1 MLGRNAER
9 FRGGLVFKA
18 HRYLYHSTPGFRV
31 IEKKKGGRRGAHLAF
46 SRFQK
51 SPQLKT
57 YPSPAAVLVASLSAN
72 LESVL
77 KLTWSRCTTL
87 VLLFPLSMMLL
98 LVLKAAKM
106 WTCPS
111 WVLFASFSARTRRQL
126 REPDAA
132 GLQSCCSAM
141 ARPGEAS
148 HASNNLS
155 QVAGVGS
162 TVRGVHGTHL

>member
-1 MLGRNAER
+1 MALR
-9 FRGGLVFKA
+9 
-18 HRYLYHSTPGFRV
+18 
-31 IEKKKGGRRGAHLAF
+31 
-46 SRFQK
+46 RFQK

-87 VLLFPLSMMLL
+87 VLLFPRSMMLL

-111 WVLFASFSARTRRQL
+111 WVLFASFSARRRRQL

-141 ARPGEAS
+141 ARPAEAS

-155 QVAGVGS
+155 SRRSRFDSAWGPWDPP
-162 TVRGVHGTHL
+162 VRSAMFASCSFTNPRSFLRFCALVS